1 MFALPHFSSRI
12 VVGIGSSC
20 IAVVGW
26 SFARSMRGFPT
37 DPHLWL
43 PRLVVRSVA
52 DIRRLDRIAVVWI
65 GLIAWSVT
73 VTALHFAGVTLE
85 IYSAISWWDL
95 LTHSMSG
102 FGIAAL
108 AVLTHR
114 DRVAMDG
121 SVWWV
126 VPTIVAVGAGFEVYE
141 FAFKAF
147 WHDWTVRK
155 YVVDTVVDLVMN
167 TLGGTVVTT
176 AASGYLTA
184 IDRPRPDSSSP
195 NHAD

>member
-1 MFALPHFSSRI
+1 MFALPHFSARI
-12 VVGIGSSC
+12 IVGVGSGC

-26 SFARSMRGFPT
+26 SFARSMHGFPT

-52 DIRRLDRIAVVWI
+52 DIRRLNRIAVVWL

-73 VTALHFAGVTLE
+73 VTTLHFAGVTLD
-85 IYSAISWWDL
+85 IYSAISWWDM

-114 DRVAMDG
+114 DAVSKYG
-121 SVWWV
+121 SAWWV
-126 VPTIVAVGAGFEVYE
+126 VPTIVAIGAGFEVYE
-141 FAFKAF
+141 FVFKAF
-147 WHDWTVRK
+147 WHEWTLQE
-155 YVVDTVVDLVMN
+155 YIVDTVVDLGMN
-167 TLGGTVVTT
+167 TVGGTVV
-176 AASGYLTA
+176 ASAVSGYLTA
-184 IDRPRPDSSSP
+184 ADRPRLDSAPP

>member
-12 VVGIGSSC
+12 VVGVGSSG

-26 SFARSMRGFPT
+26 LFARSIRGFPT

-52 DIRRLDRIAVVWI
+52 DIRRLDRIAVVWM
-65 GLIAWSVT
+65 GLIAWSVI
-73 VTALHFAGVTLE
+73 VTALHFAGLTLE

-108 AVLTHR
+108 AVITHR
-114 DRVAMDG
+114 DRVAMYG

-126 VPTIVAVGAGFEVYE
+126 VPTIVAIGAGFEVYE
-141 FAFKAF
+141 FVFKAF
-147 WHDWTVRK
+147 WHEWTLQM
-155 YVVDTVVDLVMN
+155 YVVDTVVDLGMN
-167 TLGGTVVTT
+167 TLGGTAVT
-176 AASGYLTA
+176 SIVSSYLTA
-184 IDRPRPDSSSP
+184 LDRPQMRSKSP
-195 NHAD
+195 NHAE

>member
-1 MFALPHFSSRI
+1 M
-12 VVGIGSSC
+12 
-20 IAVVGW
+20 
-26 SFARSMRGFPT
+26 
-37 DPHLWL
+37 
-43 PRLVVRSVA
+43 
-52 DIRRLDRIAVVWI
+52 